1 MSSGSCGDRTDV
13 NVIPRAALL
22 STGHGAL
29 LIRVAK
35 LQLAV
40 TIGCVLIALHWSQ
53 GVALAAFLGGMNA
66 LVSSAVFGL
75 IALIFARGRS
85 QRAVLTAF
93 FLGEAGKFL
102 AVTIGFVLIFYV
114 AGPELSRGNTLV
126 LFGVFAATLGA
137 QGAASVVRRTAQ

>member
-1 MSSGSCGDRTDV
+1 M
-13 NVIPRAALL
+13 NVMPRAELL
-22 STGHGAL
+22 PVRRGAL
-29 LIRVAK
+29 LIRVVK

-40 TIGCVLIALHWSQ
+40 TISCVLMALYWGQ
-53 GVALAAFLGGMNA
+53 GVALAALLGGMNA

-137 QGAASVVRRTAQ
+137 QGAVSVVRRTAQ

>member
-1 MSSGSCGDRTDV
+1 M
-13 NVIPRAALL
+13 NVMPRAELL
-22 STGHGAL
+22 PVGRGAL

-40 TIGCVLIALHWSQ
+40 TISCVLIALYWGQ
-53 GVALAAFLGGMNA
+53 GVALAALLGGMNA
-66 LVSSAVFGL
+66 LVSSAVFGF

-137 QGAASVVRRTAQ
+137 QGAVSVVRRTAQ